1 MSLINYG
8 KHFVNN
14 DDVNSV
20 NKILRSNFLTQ
31 GRMVE
36 KFETNLKKYLKAKYC
51 TAVSSG
57 TAALYILGKALG
69 WKKGDLILTTPNS
82 VVATSNCILYSG
94 ATPIFIDIDENT
106 GNICVDKLSLK
117 IKELKKKK

>member
-8 KHFVNN
+8 KHFINN
-14 DDVNSV
+14 DDVNNV

-82 VVATSNCILYSG
+82 FVATSNCILYCG

-106 GNICVDKLSLK
+106 GNISVDKLSLK
-117 IKELKKKK
+117 IKKLKKKK